1 MSRSVF
7 VWRMLY
13 LPGIKRAGNAK
24 AERCRFASVTG
35 ASRIKEMHQVGFS
48 TATVQR
54 AFSWPPPEDQAE
66 VRVPCPAYR
75 YSHLRSQAVVS
86 EHRCSRRKR
95 VEAIQMAA

>member
-35 ASRIKEMHQVGFS
+35 APRIKEMHQVGFS

-66 VRVPCPAYR
+66 YV
-75 YSHLRSQAVVS
+75 SHVQHAGIHTFSLQQEEVKATVS
-86 EHRCSRRKR
+86 R
-95 VEAIQMAA
+95 

>member
-66 VRVPCPAYR
+66 VHVPCP
-75 YSHLRSQAVVS
+75 VS
-86 EHRCSRRKR
+86 GIPVGAPATRTDT
-95 VEAIQMAA
+95 